1 MTTNTNTTIDK
12 MLSFKPDMEDVKS
25 YFVSYFEIMDL
36 FGPIKLTALTD
47 WACTLE
53 TNEQL
58 LAFLLLGAYWGQK
71 FIRSNSL
78 QLENELEVPA
88 LPESAW
94 LYLLNALKDG
104 DQV

>member
-47 WACTLE
+47 WSCTLE